1 MQAIEQLHH
10 TRAVTLGRRLELLT
24 IVWTAAEAGL
34 GLWSAWQVHAL
45 SLAAFGL
52 DSLIELA
59 SAAALLWRLQHQ
71 HDPHRRDFAEQRS
84 LRIAAICL
92 LALAAY
98 VLVGAVLGL
107 RSGARSSAN
116 LLGIVVTASAVL
128 LMPLLARSKR
138 RVAALLDSDAMLAD
152 SRQADFCALQALI
165 VLLGLVVT
173 RWWNVTWADS
183 AAALLLVPL
192 IAREGIRALQ
202 GKSCGCTSNTCPS
215 SSA

>member
-1 MQAIEQLHH
+1 
-10 TRAVTLGRRLELLT
+10 
-24 IVWTAAEAGL
+24 
-34 GLWSAWQVHAL
+34 
-45 SLAAFGL
+45 
-52 DSLIELA
+52 
-59 SAAALLWRLQHQ
+59 
-71 HDPHRRDFAEQRS
+71 
-84 LRIAAICL
+84 
-92 LALAAY
+92 
-98 VLVGAVLGL
+98 
-107 RSGARSSAN
+107 
-116 LLGIVVTASAVL
+116 
-128 LMPLLARSKR
+128 MPLLARSKR

-215 SSA
+215 SSS